1 MKKIQQILF
10 TLVLLVSTQVFG
22 QQQVKPKIQGV
33 AVNSGSP
40 VAGAQIKLFVG
51 QDTTSIKRSLT
62 NEKGFFEIEAPKTGK
77 YRVVIEAFAMEKF
90 ESSLIEL
97 MESNSSYD
105 FKTIELTPIKK
116 DLGNVTVTSKKPL
129 VEQKIDRT
137 IVNVEAAVTNA
148 GNNVLEVLEKSPG
161 ITVDREGNISLKGK
175 SGVIVMVD
183 GKPTQLGAADL
194 ANLLRNM
201 NASQVDQ
208 IEIMTNPPAKYDAA
222 GNAGIINLKTKKTK
236 MTGFNG
242 SVTAGYAQGVYP
254 KTNQSVVA
262 NYRVGKINVFGNYSY
277 NYRERFQQLDLE
289 RNFIHSITKEL
300 LSTFGQ
306 ETRMQDQRHSH
317 NGRIGVDYF
326 ASKKTTWGI
335 LLSGFD
341 NRTSMDVWSGT
352 SIKDKFGALQRTTI
366 SNTEVRDRWKNGS
379 VNLNFRRILDSTGKE
394 ITADVDYI
402 GYRSTNRTALANQF
416 YFANGSSA
424 GPDDLLL
431 GDMPTL
437 IDIYTAKVDYVQ
449 PLKKGA
455 KFEAGAK
462 FSWVETDNN
471 AKFDSVLNN
480 GIVPDY
486 NRSNHFIYREA
497 IQAAYIN
504 YSGQLSPKWSMQL
517 GLRLERTEAKGDQ
530 LGNAQRPA
538 SGFDTS
544 YAQLFPTAYLSY
556 KISDKQSLVL
566 NYGRRLKRPD
576 YQDLNPFVY
585 FLDRYTYQQG
595 NPGLRPQ
602 FSHNVELSHMIL
614 GGAITTTLNYSKV
627 NNIIQQV
634 IEQNAATNETFI
646 KQANIAELDQIGIA
660 VSGQIPVTKW
670 MNLSLYTNYYQ
681 NRFRGFVNQ
690 TWIDF
695 TQPTLVFNGSSS
707 IKFGKGWTGEVS
719 GFYRSAAVEGVIFI
733 QSLGAMNLGLA
744 KSVLKSK
751 GTVRL
756 SVRDVFWTQLPNG
769 SAKYDDVDIRFRQ
782 RSDSRV
788 VNISFTYR
796 FSKGKASS
804 GPSRRKSNE
813 EAERVKIG
821 NN

>member
-1 MKKIQQILF
+1 MKKIQLIIL
-10 TLVLLVSTQVFG
+10 TIAMLIGSQVIG
-22 QQQVKPKIQGV
+22 QQKISLQIRGV
-33 AVNSGSP
+33 VSALGTP
-40 VAGAQIKLFVG
+40 VAGAQVMLYEAN
-51 QDTTSIKRSLT
+51 DTVSIKRVLS
-62 NEKGFFEIEAPKTGK
+62 NEKGFFELEAPRPGK
-77 YRVVIEAFAMEKF
+77 FKIAIEAFGMERFVSTPF
-90 ESSLIEL
+90 ELSSQNPSFQFSRIE
-97 MESNSSYD
+97 
-105 FKTIELTPIKK
+105 IVPIKK
-116 DLGNVTVTSKKPL
+116 DLGNVTVTSKRPL

-161 ITVDREGNISLKGK
+161 ITVDRDGNISLKGK

-242 SVTAGYAQGVYP
+242 SITSGYAQGVYP
-254 KTNQSVVA
+254 KANQSVVA
-262 NYRVGKINVFGNYSY
+262 NYRVGKFNVFGNYSY
-277 NYRERFQQLDLE
+277 NYRERFQELNLE
-289 RNFIHSITKEL
+289 RNFVHSTTKEL

-326 ASKKTTWGI
+326 ANKKTTWGV

-341 NRTSMDVWSGT
+341 NRTAMDVYSGT

-379 VNLNFRRILDSTGKE
+379 VNVNFRRILDSTGKE

-480 GIVPDY
+480 SIVPDY

-497 IQAAYIN
+497 IQAAYVN
-504 YSGQLSPKWSMQL
+504 YSGQLSPKWSMQV
-517 GLRLERTEAKGDQ
+517 GLRLERTDAKGDQ

-690 TWIDF
+690 TFIDF
-695 TQPTLVFNGSSS
+695 TQPTLVFN
-707 IKFGKGWTGEVS
+707 
-719 GFYRSAAVEGVIFI
+719 
-733 QSLGAMNLGLA
+733 
-744 KSVLKSK
+744 
-751 GTVRL
+751 
-756 SVRDVFWTQLPNG
+756 
-769 SAKYDDVDIRFRQ
+769 
-782 RSDSRV
+782 
-788 VNISFTYR
+788 
-796 FSKGKASS
+796 
-804 GPSRRKSNE
+804 
-813 EAERVKIG
+813 
-821 NN
+821 